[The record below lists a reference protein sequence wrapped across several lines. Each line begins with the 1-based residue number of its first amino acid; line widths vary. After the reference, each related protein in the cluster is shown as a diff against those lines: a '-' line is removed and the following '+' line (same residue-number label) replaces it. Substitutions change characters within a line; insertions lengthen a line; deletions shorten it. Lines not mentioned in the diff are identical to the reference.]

1 MTALALDVR
10 ELSFEEIGFVSGGD
24 LTWDDVGK
32 IVGGQ
37 LVTFAVR
44 LAFTPVGF
52 LALCMLALSATP
64 AGEGSD
70 RIPGAGTEPQK

>member
-1 MTALALDVR
+1 MTALALGMR

-24 LTWDDVGK
+24 LTWDDVRDIVGK
-32 IVGGQ
+32 I
-37 LVTFAVR
+37 LVTRLVM

-70 RIPGAGTEPQK
+70 IVDQTP

>member
-10 ELSFEEIGFVSGGD
+10 ELSFAEIDLVSGGEI
-24 LTWDDVGK
+24 TWDDVREA
-32 IVGGQ
+32 VGSS

-44 LAFTPVGF
+44 MAFTPVGF

-70 RIPGAGTEPQK
+70 RVEGGGTKPQ